1 MTVPFILFIF
11 GLIFAPLAFG
21 TVEQWSLF
29 VLELATG
36 VAYIGF
42 FLTARSSK
50 ESVVKVPGLLPLL
63 LLLGLMVFQLVPL
76 PGSLVKIISP
86 GSYDVYSPLLSLP
99 GDGDSGWVSLSVNR
113 RATLHEMLRIGSCV
127 LMYIVTVQLLGQPK
141 RLKDTVNIVVF
152 LAAAVAFLA
161 IVQAVGSPDRIY
173 WIRQVPHNAHPFGP
187 WINPNQFAGYI
198 ELICPLA
205 FGLFLFYKP
214 RVKGGE
220 SFRQKFVS
228 FFTVPG
234 IHFHLFLGF
243 GTVLMVL
250 AVFVSLCRG
259 GMLSIAAAGAVFLFL
274 TKWKFPGRGRT
285 IFLVIVASLF
295 LAISWFGWDI
305 IISEFNH
312 GFEGDG
318 TVRDGR
324 LTLWSDSLEIIKDFP
339 VFGAGFGTFLSL
351 YPLYKTIG
359 DNNIYAHAH
368 NDYLELLTGS
378 GVIGFFL
385 ASWFV
390 LSVLLHGWRM
400 IGVRRDRYAILLGI
414 GSTSGVAALLF
425 HSVTDFNMH
434 NGAVAYYFFFLCG
447 VVVASVNIRFSHYT
461 GASSTNP
468 TVRSLLKPHSPKGLV
483 TLTFFG
489 VFLLSATLVIQG
501 GALIA
506 WIKHGAV
513 ADIYVNKQLSEKY
526 LQKVADNMKRAAFWD
541 PLEGLYSYKL
551 GTAEWYLD
559 DKKEALRQHLLAVKK
574 NPLEGVFLQQL
585 GLLVEGG
592 NGKRFIKEGYKRAL
606 DKESLVLT
614 YAEWLLWNDRRE
626 EARDLLADRLSR
638 GNGEIIDWTAL
649 LNSYSFSRQ
658 ELAEILPATVDAWL
672 QYGRYCEKNGNYS
685 DAVFFFDAAVGILS
699 DALDPAPSWFREVI
713 HFYRRQGQDAKSLAV
728 LRQAVEKV
736 PNSAYF
742 HILLGNYYQDQGI
755 SYRAREEFERALIL
769 DPANRQARS
778 KLRRLGYGDSYK
790 GR

>member
-1 MTVPFILFIF
+1 MTAPFTLFIF
-11 GLIFAPLAFG
+11 GLVFAPLAFG
-21 TVEQWSLF
+21 TVEQWSL
-29 VLELATG
+29 VALELATG
-36 VAYIGF
+36 AAYIGF

-50 ESVVKVPGLLPLL
+50 EHIVKVPGLLPLL
-63 LLLGLMVFQLVPL
+63 LLFGLMVFQLVPL

-86 GSYDVYSPLLSLP
+86 GSYDVYSPLLSLS
-99 GDGDSGWVSLSVNR
+99 GDSGWMSLSVSR
-113 RATLHEMLRIGSCV
+113 RATLHEMLRIGSCG
-127 LMYIVTVQLLGQPK
+127 LMYIVTVQFLSHPEK
-141 RLKDTVNIVVF
+141 LKKTVNIAVF

-161 IVQAVGSPDRIY
+161 IVQAVGSPDKIY

-234 IHFHLFLGF
+234 IHRHLFLGF

-274 TKWKFPGRGRT
+274 AKWKFPGRGRT
-285 IFLVIVASLF
+285 IFLVIVVSLF

-312 GFEGDG
+312 GFESDG

-324 LTLWSDSLEIIKDFP
+324 LTLWSDCLEIIKDFP
-339 VFGAGFGTFLSL
+339 IFGAGFGTFLYI

-359 DNNIYAHAH
+359 DNNIYDHAH
-368 NDYLELLTGS
+368 NDYLELLTDG
-378 GVIGFFL
+378 GVTGFFL
-385 ASWFV
+385 ALWFV
-390 LSVLLHGWRM
+390 LSVLLHGWKM
-400 IGVRRDRYAILLGI
+400 IRVRRDRYAILLGI
-414 GSTSGVAALLF
+414 GSVSGVVALLF

-447 VVVASVNIRFSHYT
+447 VVVASVNVRFSHYT
-461 GASSTNP
+461 GASPAIS
-468 TVRSLLKPHSPKGLV
+468 TVRSLLQPQSPKGIV
-483 TLTFFG
+483 ALTFFG
-489 VFLLSATLVIQG
+489 VFVLSATLVIQG
-501 GALIA
+501 GALTA
-506 WIKHGAV
+506 WIKHEAV

-541 PLEGLYSYKL
+541 PLEGRYSYKL
-551 GTAEWYLD
+551 GTVEWYLD

-585 GLLVEGG
+585 GLLVEVGS
-592 NGKRFIKEGYKRAL
+592 GKRFIEEGYERAL

-614 YAEWLLWNDRRE
+614 YAEWLLWNGRRE

-638 GNGEIIDWTAL
+638 GNGKIIDWMAL

-658 ELAEILPATVDAWL
+658 DIAEILPATVDAWIL
-672 QYGRYCEKNGNYS
+672 YGRYCEKKENYS
-685 DAVFFFDAAVGILS
+685 DALFFFNTAADFLT
-699 DALDPAPSWFREVI
+699 DALDPAPTWFREII
-713 HFYRRQGQDAKSLAV
+713 HFYRRQGLEAKSLAV
-728 LRQAVEKV
+728 LRQAVERV
-736 PNSAYF
+736 ADSVYF
-742 HILLGNYYQDQGI
+742 HILLGDYYRDQGL
-755 SYRAREEFERALIL
+755 SYHAKEEFERALFL

-778 KLRRLGYGDSYK
+778 KLRRLGYGDSY
-790 GR
+790 